1 MTNLCLILQRG
12 ENRIIFTKIKTK
24 TEVFTFSGLRQC
36 RQEIRGMHQGE
47 KEVEMSLFANDLIVN
62 TTDLRTTLE
71 NSQN

>member
-1 MTNLCLILQRG
+1 
-12 ENRIIFTKIKTK
+12 
-24 TEVFTFSGLRQC
+24 
-36 RQEIRGMHQGE
+36 MHQGE